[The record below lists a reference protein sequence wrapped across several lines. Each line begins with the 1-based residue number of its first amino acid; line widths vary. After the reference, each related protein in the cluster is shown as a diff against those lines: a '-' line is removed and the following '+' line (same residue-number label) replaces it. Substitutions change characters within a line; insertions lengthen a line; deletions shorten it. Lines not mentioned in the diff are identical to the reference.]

1 MKNNILLL
9 IMATTGFF
17 SCRQGSKSM
26 NDTINNEPLD
36 SIKNVQSE
44 NSLTNE
50 NDKNIYTKYTY
61 TDSNG
66 ANLVIQNS
74 FPKSGI
80 HYTDPNGKKYI
91 YAVFWTR
98 IINETNNPLKLTIDF
113 SLDSFAIPSSSGNY
127 MKLLLPPDTMT
138 MDKEPLFDYGLKIK
152 PFLDKNR
159 NKSSSLKRI
168 INPKSSSA
176 FYVVPFSNQGVKGTL
191 RTELS
196 LKGQNLFYRINDK
209 EIPCGSIHLKN
220 FKLQQ

>member
-1 MKNNILLL
+1 MS
-9 IMATTGFF
+9 TTGFY
-17 SCRQGSKSM
+17 SCSQGSKSTQ
-26 NDTINNEPLD
+26 DTINNEMLD
-36 SIKNVQSE
+36 STKNVQGE
-44 NSLTNE
+44 KTLTNE
-50 NDKNIYTKYTY
+50 NDKNIYTKYAY

-98 IINETNNPLKLTIDF
+98 IINESNNPLELTIDF
-113 SLDSFAIPSSSGNY
+113 PLDSFAIPTSSGNY
-127 MKLLLPPDTMT
+127 MKLLIPSDTMT
-138 MDKEPLFDYGLKIK
+138 MDKEPLYDYGLKIK

-176 FYVVPFSNQGVKGTL
+176 FYVVPLSNQGVNGTL
-191 RTELS
+191 RTEFS

-209 EIPCGSIHLKN
+209 EIPCGSIHFKNLK
-220 FKLQQ
+220 LLH